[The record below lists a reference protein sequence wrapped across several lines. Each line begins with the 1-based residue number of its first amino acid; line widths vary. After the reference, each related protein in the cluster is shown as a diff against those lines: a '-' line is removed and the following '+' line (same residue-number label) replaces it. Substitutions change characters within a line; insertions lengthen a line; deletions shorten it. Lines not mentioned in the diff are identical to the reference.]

1 MKNSK
6 RIAFWIVWSFQC
18 SISHNLQKT
27 SSSCDDPSRRT
38 LAKKMPSI
46 KRRNYI
52 LKTRF
57 FDYEDGS
64 TGKHDAFRKT
74 PLEREMLCT
83 EKMLFHEIDPI
94 ELKDV
99 PWLWKIYHGPF
110 QWAFKGNFGT
120 ILCQATTNILKGN
133 MFQHVPYAFEVWME
147 VLLKVSSATWITAFV
162 HNPDR

>member
-1 MKNSK
+1 MVN
-6 RIAFWIVWSFQC
+6 WQG
-18 SISHNLQKT
+18 
-27 SSSCDDPSRRT
+27 D
-38 LAKKMPSI
+38 
-46 KRRNYI
+46 

-99 PWLWKIYHGPF
+99 P
-110 QWAFKGNFGT
+110 
-120 ILCQATTNILKGN
+120 
-133 MFQHVPYAFEVWME
+133 
-147 VLLKVSSATWITAFV
+147 
-162 HNPDR
+162 